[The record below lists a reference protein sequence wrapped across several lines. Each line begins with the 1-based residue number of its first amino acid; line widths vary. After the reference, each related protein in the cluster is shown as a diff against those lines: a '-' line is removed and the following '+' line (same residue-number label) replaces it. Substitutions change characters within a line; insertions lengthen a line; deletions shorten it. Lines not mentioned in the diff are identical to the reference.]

1 MSISSKTELW
11 MSRLDN
17 MHKIKTP
24 LWDHEKLD
32 VVLGSLKNN
41 KSMDPNGMIN
51 ELFKVG
57 CIGSD
62 LKDALI
68 CLFNGIKRDQF
79 FPIFMAL
86 ANITSIWKSKGSRF
100 SLENDR
106 GIFILTV
113 LKKILDKLIC
123 LDNYKDLDQNMS
135 DSNIGARRRR
145 NIKDHL
151 LIIHGVINSVIRGE
165 EECIDIQIYDIEK
178 AFDAMWLEDCMN
190 DIVDTLPKDKQND
203 KISLLYESNKSNL
216 VAVKTASGLTERVNI
231 PCLVQQGGTWGPM
244 LCSNSIDTFG
254 EKCKNRREHIYMY
267 KRL

>member
-1 MSISSKTELW
+1 MKPELMDVYFLKTELW

-17 MHKIKTP
+17 MRKIKTP

-113 LKKILDKLIC
+113 LKKILDKLIY

-165 EECIDIQIYDIEK
+165 EECIDLQIYDK
-178 AFDAMWLEDCMN
+178 FFDAMWLEDCMN
-190 DIVDTLPKDKQND
+190 DIVDTLPKNKQND

-231 PCLVQQGGTWGPM
+231 PCLVQQGGTGAHAM
-244 LCSNSIDTFG
+244 F
-254 EKCKNRREHIYMY
+254 
-267 KRL
+267 